1 MGDQEQRQRQ
11 GQASPEL
18 ALKLEAQLQRL
29 EEIVKGLEGEAL
41 LLAEALALFE
51 EGVTLAR
58 EIQKALEQSRL
69 RVKQVL
75 SLDEEPQPFEGL
87 E

>member
-1 MGDQEQRQRQ
+1 MGDQGQEQGQ

-29 EEIVKGLEGEAL
+29 EEIVKRLEGEAL
-41 LLAEALALFE
+41 PLAEALALFE